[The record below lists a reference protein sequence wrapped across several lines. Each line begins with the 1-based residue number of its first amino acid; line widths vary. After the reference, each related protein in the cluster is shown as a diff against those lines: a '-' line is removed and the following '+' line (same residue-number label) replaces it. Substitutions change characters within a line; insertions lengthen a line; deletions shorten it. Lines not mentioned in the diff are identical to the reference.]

1 MILKIYTSHH
11 RKACTKNA
19 CFFEKLVHG
28 KPQKHKKEKEPKRK
42 TKNVQS
48 CICSPLYTTYIV
60 P

>member
-28 KPQKHKKEKEPKRK
+28 NPKKKGHKKHTAKQIVRAFKKKAIKEKKQK
-42 TKNVQS
+42 KN
-48 CICSPLYTTYIV
+48 
-60 P
+60 